1 MIMAKRSRGAIAL
14 ALFALGA
21 AVEPA
26 SARQMDPK
34 QVAGIPLPV
43 ADVPAGTVVV
53 RVIRGSLSNNIP
65 NQTVE
70 LTIAGRARSA
80 TTDATGRAQFA
91 GLEPGT
97 EVTATAEVG
106 SERLQSQTFRVPA
119 SGGVRLLLVA
129 TDPDA
134 AAQVG
139 KDAPAAGGPA
149 QAAPAQPGTVAL
161 GDQSRFVFE
170 FGDGSISVFNLMQVV
185 NGAQAPVQP
194 AAPLVFELPAGATG
208 ATVLEDS
215 TPQAKADAKRVM
227 VTGPFAPGATLVQF
241 AYSMPYSGANLTI
254 EQKMPSGLS
263 RVIVLAQK
271 GGEMRLSSP
280 QMTEQREMTA
290 EGNIYIVGQGPGV
303 AAGTTLA
310 FHFSNLPHAPTW
322 PRNVALG
329 LAVLILLGG
338 AWASRRTIL
347 APTADRA
354 REKLESRRE
363 KLFGELT
370 ALEQQHRSGRLDPAR
385 YAERRAEL
393 VGALER
399 VYAEIDR
406 RAA

>member
-1 MIMAKRSRGAIAL
+1 MSMRLLARITFSLLAVVAAAL
-14 ALFALGA
+14 PL
-21 AVEPA
+21 

-53 RVIRGSLSNNIP
+53 RVIRGSLSNNIQ
-65 NQTVE
+65 NQAVE
-70 LTIAGRARSA
+70 LMVAGRARSE
-80 TTDATGRAQFA
+80 TTDATGRAQFV

-97 EVTATAEVG
+97 EVTAMATVAG
-106 SERLQSQTFRVPA
+106 ERLQSQTFRVPS
-119 SGGVRLLLVA
+119 SGGIRLLLVA

-134 AAQVG
+134 APRG
-139 KDAPAAGGPA
+139 NAGGQPA
-149 QAAPAQPGTVAL
+149 GGAARPGTVAL

-170 FGDGSISVFNLMQVV
+170 FADGSISVFNLMQVL
-185 NGAQAPVQP
+185 NTSADPVQP
-194 AAPLVFELPAGATG
+194 PESLVFKLPAGATG

-215 TPQAKADAKRVM
+215 TPLAKADGKLIRVG
-227 VTGPFAPGATLVQF
+227 GPFPPGATLVQF

-254 EQKMPSGLS
+254 EQTLPSALG

-271 GGEMRLSSP
+271 GGDMRLQSP

-290 EGNIYIVGQGPGV
+290 QGNVYIVGQGPGV
-303 AAGTTLA
+303 AAGTTLS

-322 PRNVALG
+322 PRNLALG
-329 LAVLILLGG
+329 LAVAILIGG
-338 AWASRRTIL
+338 AWASRRASL
-347 APTADRA
+347 PSAMDRA

-370 ALEQQHRSGRLDPAR
+370 ALEQQHRSGQIEPAR
-385 YAERRAEL
+385 YTERRADL
-393 VGALER
+393 VAALER